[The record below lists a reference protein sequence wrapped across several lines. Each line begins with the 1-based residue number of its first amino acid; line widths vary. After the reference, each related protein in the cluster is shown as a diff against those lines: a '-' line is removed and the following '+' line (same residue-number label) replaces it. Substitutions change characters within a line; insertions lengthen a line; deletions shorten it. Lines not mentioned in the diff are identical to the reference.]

1 MKKISKFCFKQYIKR
16 EKYTKYQQD
25 PVSSNFGLLL
35 LSFLSIVFFLHLIAI
50 NSHQIKIVK
59 ILAILQFIAL
69 YGKMKNDVRFM
80 NVLNSIE
87 EN

>member
-1 MKKISKFCFKQYIKR
+1 MQMKKSEKYT
-16 EKYTKYQQD
+16 KYTKYQQD

-80 NVLNSIE
+80 NVLNSID